1 MIKLFSGKQLLTNFA
16 KSIAAIA
23 LMASAGGAIAQ
34 GVNTITKTV
43 VAGANAK
50 VGEEITYQLAIGCNS
65 DPGNCGSLTLVD
77 NISSDLEF
85 SSSTA
90 LATGFSCT
98 GACAAGQSGTITL
111 SKPAFNGGDTL
122 TVELKLRV
130 KPGTPTGTVIGNAI
144 QSTISTP
151 SAANLGPTKTSP
163 TVNMTTGA
171 NNPQWSTNKVKTDPL
186 GAIQPGLG
194 QDVSYKVTFC
204 SATLVGN
211 EDLTNLSLVDTFP
224 AGATVINADGGTVG
238 ANTITWNLASFSP
251 GILLANLYAGGG
263 SGQKCLEKNVT
274 VNYPA
279 GAFPL
284 GTNVVNNITYTA
296 GTAGTPGPICLNTVP
311 SQCFTN
317 VTNTISTAQSTP
329 APSKF
334 APHIVPGSTLN
345 YSIGIDVTA
354 ANAPVQQLEII
365 DTFPTNANSPGNS
378 SGLVLTGLT
387 VSSGAWSTLNVTA
400 DIAFSTTAG
409 CGAAT
414 FNISPSTQVSGAAA
428 VALAVPAGA
437 LCVRWQFH
445 KTGDTF
451 AADSGIPK
459 TFAFST
465 QPTVT
470 IPTLATP
477 PHVYA
482 PALPSTATNCI
493 AAKTS
498 TSAVVPA
505 CASPNIELATP
516 AISSQKSLSVGDAN
530 NLVPF
535 SEDLNN
541 LYTTRLRF
549 VHIANDST
557 GPVVNPVVADLLP
570 AAYEF
575 VGWSAYTGP
584 SPAPN
589 LEVIPNYGG
598 SGRTM
603 VRYTWNAV
611 VPSGATTFPSGAGV
625 SNAISIP
632 NTTPDANM
640 PTMDFQFKIKPGTV
654 ASSFSNDMTTFD
666 NGPRKTCDNE
676 TDEAAAGI
684 DFNGNGTMLASEK
697 FCKGS
702 LAVTVISS
710 ASLEGKKYI
719 KSSDVGTFPNLQD
732 PTSVPAATVCPDVP
746 AASNF
751 TRFPCV
757 ARGLPGSAFDYRIDI
772 VNSGNEPLNNYVMY
786 DVLPHPGDL
795 GVTEPIAA
803 VARGSQF
810 RVTLTGPVTID
821 TAASS
826 ANAGSL
832 GAAIFEYN
840 PADGNSCRPEV
851 SASATESPAAHWQP
865 GCNNTWVTNPLAD
878 GVNFPLGFAS
888 VKSFRIKVAFGTPF
902 APTQKFV
909 INVPMLIPTS
919 APPTRIAWNTFGHR
933 ASNSNTAS
941 RLPTAA
947 PRRVGIFVPERYR
960 VGNLVWLDS
969 NRNGLAEAG
978 EPALAGVDVKLV
990 RDNGGTPN
998 VLDATDTVIATT
1010 TTDVNGKYLFEGLP
1024 AGNYFVVI
1032 PTTQVTTP
1040 AVLNNLLPSAFGKEL
1055 TPNSDGDN
1063 NQNGTNAVLI
1073 AASPVAGLASGLIT
1087 LGAASEPITEVDR
1100 VGGADDDPG
1109 APVNT
1114 FDALQI
1120 NSNVDKYPDNLSN
1133 LSVDF
1138 GFHRPFSLG
1147 NRVWLDVNNN
1157 GILDG
1162 GEAGIGSV
1170 VVNLLDSAGNPV
1182 DGNPDT
1188 VGVQAITTTTDVNG
1202 HYRFDNLPA
1211 GDYIVEIIA
1220 PAGLTSSTGVNGA
1233 VTGPYEGAATP
1244 DADAFAS
1251 DIDDNGS
1258 VFNAAT
1264 GSIRSK
1270 PVTLDSI
1277 TVPAEPT
1284 SETDV
1289 GVLGAGPHPDLQ
1301 NNLTVDFGLFRPF
1314 SLGNRVWLDTPAGGG
1329 TANNAIMDGAETG
1342 PAGVVLKLKDALG
1355 VDIDGDPVTPGI
1367 QIVTVTT
1374 TAGGYYRFDNLL
1386 AGSYIVEVVA
1396 ANFTAGQP
1404 LDGLWTTTGAGQ
1416 EDNPN
1421 LDIDKNDNGIDVGV
1435 VGAIQSGVIIL
1446 GTATAPAEPLAAV
1459 ETDLGPG
1466 QGPFAGFPDAQ
1477 SNLTVDFGFT
1487 TQPPGYS
1494 LGNRVWFD
1502 TNNNGIV
1509 DGAEAGIVGV
1519 AVEVWTTDA
1528 LGVPTGALPL
1538 ATQTTIAGG
1547 YYLFKTLPAGT
1558 YKVVIAASNF
1568 ASGGV
1573 LAGFYSSGTTQ
1584 AAGGITTE
1592 LAASTDVTAAGT
1604 NNDHGTK
1611 LLAAA
1616 GAVPVGAVISN
1627 IYTLGPGNNQP
1638 TGEDGNTT
1646 PGIVDGMSDDRS
1658 NLTADFGFY
1667 TMSVGNFIFNDDG
1680 SGVGGVM
1687 NDGVRNGS
1695 EPAFP
1700 NIGVSIF
1707 NDQNGD
1713 GAPDGAAIAS
1723 TLTDAAGNYL
1733 FVGLPAGKYVIEAAK
1748 PTGYA
1753 SSTPTTAPSNS
1764 VTDDNKD
1771 HGSAV
1776 SPLAVRTSTIT
1787 LTPGAAPLGEVAGG
1801 ATTPV
1806 KVGGG
1811 TPSPTV
1817 VPDANVNSTID
1828 FGFVRVYSVGNRVF
1842 LDPNNDGVK
1851 DASELPLP
1859 NVLVRLL
1866 DASLNV
1872 IATQTTDSQGYYRF
1886 DDLVTATYTVE
1897 VVGATLEA
1905 GSTSSTGTVLGD
1917 SGDKGLDTP
1926 VAGNFRSAPFV
1937 LSGNSFNEP
1946 DHSGAGQGAQGPGGD
1961 VATNS
1966 TIDFGFVPPKY
1977 SIGNRVWRDSNN
1989 DGQRQAA
1996 EPGIAGVVVNLFAA
2010 DATGNPVGA
2019 AITSTTTDGSGYYR
2033 FDNLNK
2039 GDYVVVIDKSNFQT
2053 AAVLRPFLSST
2064 PTQVN
2069 PNTDIDNDDNGIDA
2083 QNPETTGVKS
2093 GKITVGPGQ
2102 PEPVGETDLGAGG
2115 QGPLPDPQANMTVDF
2130 GFYPLSSLGDRV
2142 WLDTNGNGIQDAG
2155 EAGIPGVSVKLLDG
2169 LGNPFLDRNGVAVA
2183 TTTDSN
2189 GNYLFK
2195 DLPVGNYQVKFM
2207 PPAGYVISPKD
2218 QGTDDAVDSDAD
2230 PVTMLSSVITLGP
2243 DQTNLTLDAGLFFNA
2258 GLGDRV
2264 WHDLN
2269 KNGIQDAG
2277 EPGVPNVTV
2286 NLLDALTNAVVA
2298 TTTTDASGN
2307 YNFAMLVPGRAYVVE
2322 FTNLPATYQ
2331 FTTKGPGVSTSDA
2344 GDSDANVTTGR
2355 TDPITLASGQNDP
2368 NWDAG
2373 IYGQIDLALS
2383 KSVAPVAPA
2392 TGSPY
2397 NTGDTVEYTVTV
2409 VNNGPATALAGYTV
2423 KDTVPVGVSSLV
2435 VTASTGF
2442 SGCAFAGQTLNC
2454 TGTADLAAGTP
2465 NALTIKY
2472 KGVIAATSGS
2482 LKNVAYVDKSPTD
2495 PSAESIPLGTPP
2507 TSATNT
2513 ATSSTNNDADAT
2525 IVVNAATFS
2534 LGNRVWIDTNNDGIQ
2549 NNGEVGRDGV
2559 IVELLNPTSGAVIAT
2574 TITAAGGFY
2583 RFDNLPAGDYIVQIA
2598 AANFA
2603 LAGALPSFKSSTGAG
2618 QESNPNSDGDRND
2631 NGLDTPVAGA
2641 IRSGVVTLGPTTN
2654 EPVGETEVVSPAVPG
2669 EAPDNRSNLTVDFG
2683 FVPTFNLGN
2692 RVWSDTNGNGLRD
2705 TGEPGIA
2712 GASVKL
2718 IDSTG
2723 AVIATTSTDGNGYY
2737 RFDNLPAGTYVVEVA
2752 TPPGTTPTLVPATG
2766 GAPDNNVDNDN
2777 NGVNP
2782 VAGGVRSGTVTLGPV
2797 GAEPSNESDIAPTGQ
2812 GGADSNANMTVD
2824 FGFTPS
2830 STYSLGNR
2838 VWNDTNGNGLRDA
2851 TEPGISGA
2859 TVKLLDAT
2867 GTTVATTTTDA
2878 NGYYRFD
2885 NLPAGSYAIEVAT
2898 PAGLTPTL
2906 VPASGA
2912 TPDNNI
2918 DNDNNGA
2925 NPVAGGVRSGTVT
2938 LGPVATEPVGETDL
2952 APSGQGAADNNAN
2965 MTVDVGFTPILS
2977 TNYSIGNR
2985 VWLDTNANGI
2995 RDGAEPGIAGL
3006 TVRLLSGDG
3015 ATVIATTSTDGGG
3028 YYRFDNV
3035 PAGNYQVEVVMPAG
3049 YTPTIVPA
3057 TGANPNN
3064 DVDSDNNGVATVNG
3078 ALRANAVTVGPGISE
3093 PTGETDL
3100 SGSGQGGADANGNMT
3115 VDFGL
3120 RTTLTA
3126 SLGDFVW
3133 SDTNKDG
3140 IQDAGEPGLAGV
3152 KVYLFQNGVVI
3163 ASTVTDANGKYAFTN
3178 LTPGVEYVV
3187 GADKLPGYTF
3197 SPPGAGPNR
3206 ATDSNANVT
3215 TGWSSPVVLAPGEN
3229 NPTIDF
3235 GMFPPAAGQ
3244 PIQLVKTLFEGSS
3257 NGAGCAA
3264 AKTKLIVVDKTGT
3277 GIDVTYCFKVTN
3289 PGPAHMTNVKITDNK
3304 LDLGTNAQVLSI
3316 GTLTQVAGS
3325 GTLPLAPGASITFF
3339 RTTKI
3344 IGSLTN
3350 VATVEGTPSNAAGV
3364 PTGALPSTASSGSAI
3379 LASIIDP
3386 PSVRKIGTLVG
3397 ANLVEWRMVWINSSD
3412 VFAQNVTIVDP
3423 IPVDNGF
3430 AGTLTCTAKG
3440 TSITK
3445 SCDFIAPTAANPRGS
3460 VVWNGSIGV
3469 DNGRSTEATA
3479 LNAVVISFR
3488 ATVTPGVA
3496 SVSNQATSSWDY
3508 DGDGVPELTNVLSD
3522 DPSAGG
3528 AADPTRLQ
3536 LIGTNQQVPTLSEWA
3551 LMLLIMLMA
3560 GFAYRELKRSGRL
3573 NER

>member
-1 MIKLFSGKQLLTNFA
+1 MIKHYSGKQLFTHFA
-16 KSIAAIA
+16 KVIGAVSLALCAATV
-23 LMASAGGAIAQ
+23 GAQ
-34 GVNTITKTV
+34 GINTITKTV
-43 VAGANAK
+43 VGGANAK
-50 VGEEITYQLAIGCNS
+50 VGEEITYDIAVGCNS
-65 DPGNCGSLTLVD
+65 DPGDCGSLSIVD
-77 NISSDLEF
+77 SIASQLELSSIS
-85 SSSTA
+85 A
-90 LATGFSCT
+90 AGFTCT

-111 SKPAFNGGDTL
+111 AKPTFAGGDSL
-122 TVELKLRV
+122 VVQIKLRV
-130 KPGTPTGTVIGNAI
+130 KPGTPPGTTIGNTA
-144 QSTISTP
+144 QTTISTP
-151 SAANLGPTKTSP
+151 SPANMGATKTSANAP
-163 TVNMTTGA
+163 MTTGP
-171 NNPQWSTNKVKTDPL
+171 NNPQWSTTKFKTDPV
-186 GAIQPGLG
+186 GSIQPGLG
-194 QDVSYKVTFC
+194 QNVSYRIRMC

-211 EDLTNLSLVDTFP
+211 EDLTSLNLVDTFP
-224 AGATVINADGGTVG
+224 VGATVVTADGGTVG

-251 GILLANLYAGGG
+251 AILLANLYAGGA
-263 SGQKCLEKNVT
+263 SGQQCLEKNVT
-274 VNYPA
+274 LNYPA
-279 GAFPL
+279 GTFPL
-284 GTNVVNNITYTA
+284 TTAITNNIAFTGGTA
-296 GTAGTPGPICLNTVP
+296 GTAGPVCLNSTP

-317 VTNTISTAQSTP
+317 VNNTISPAEATP

-334 APHIVPGSTLN
+334 APHVQPGQNLVYALN
-345 YSIGIDVTA
+345 VDVTQ
-354 ANAPVQQLEII
+354 ANAPVTQLELV
-365 DTFPTNANSPGNS
+365 DTFPTNAGTAGNP
-378 SGLVLTGLT
+378 SGLVLTGIA
-387 VSSGAWSTLNVTA
+387 VMSGGWSVANVTA
-400 DIAFSTTAG
+400 DVAFSTTAG
-409 CGAAT
+409 CAPASFT
-414 FNISPSTQVSGAAA
+414 VNPSTHTGVN
-428 VALAVPAGA
+428 VALTVPAGA
-437 LCVRWQFH
+437 LCVRWRFH
-445 KTGDTF
+445 NTATPF
-451 AADSGIPK
+451 ATDSGIPK
-459 TFAFST
+459 TFAFSAT
-465 QPTVT
+465 PTVT
-470 IPTLATP
+470 IPTLASPGHTY
-477 PHVYA
+477 V
-482 PALPSTATNCI
+482 PALPTAATNCMK
-493 AAKTS
+493 ATTS
-498 TSAVVPA
+498 TVATVGPA

-516 AISSQKSLSVGDAN
+516 AISSQKSLAVGDGGNLLPFNEDTN
-530 NLVPF
+530 NV
-535 SEDLNN
+535 
-541 LYTTRLRF
+541 YTQRLKF

-557 GPVVNPVVADLLP
+557 GSVINPVVADLLP

-575 VGWSAYTGP
+575 VGWTAYTGP
-584 SPAPN
+584 MPAPN

-603 VRYTWNAV
+603 VRYTWAAA
-611 VPSGATTFPSGAGV
+611 VPSGSTTFPSGPGV
-625 SNAISIP
+625 ANTINIP
-632 NTTPDANM
+632 ETTPDANM
-640 PTMDFQFKIKPGTV
+640 PTMEFQFKIKPGTS
-654 ASSFSNDMTTFD
+654 AGSFTNDMVVFD

-676 TDEAAAGI
+676 TDELTAGI
-684 DFNGNGTMLASEK
+684 DFNGNGTMLATEK

-702 LAVTVISS
+702 LALTVISS
-710 ASLEGKKYI
+710 AALEGKKYI
-719 KSSDVGTFPNLQD
+719 RSSDVGAFPNLQD
-732 PTSVPAATVCPDVP
+732 PTSVPAATICPDVP

-772 VNSGNEPLNNYVMY
+772 VNSGNEPLSNYVMY
-786 DVLPHPGDL
+786 DVLPYPGDL

-810 RVTLTGPVTID
+810 RVTLTGAVTID
-821 TAASS
+821 IPAST

-832 GAAIFEYN
+832 GAAIIEYN

-851 SASATESPAAHWQP
+851 SSTATEAPPAHWQP
-865 GCNNTWVTNPLAD
+865 GCNNTWVVNPLAD
-878 GVNFPLGFAS
+878 TVNFPLGWAS
-888 VKSFRIKVAFGTPF
+888 VRSFRIKVPF
-902 APTQKFV
+902 ATVFGPTQKFV
-909 INVPMLIPTS
+909 INVPMLIPAS

-933 ASNSNTAS
+933 ATNATTSG
-941 RLPTAA
+941 RIPTAA

-960 VGNLVWLDS
+960 VGNLVWLDT
-969 NRNGLAEAG
+969 NHNGKADAG
-978 EPALAGVDVKLV
+978 EPPLAGVDVKLV

-998 VLDATDTVIATT
+998 VLDATDTVVATT
-1010 TTDVNGKYLFEGLP
+1010 TTDVNGKYVFEGLP
-1024 AGNYFVVI
+1024 AGNYFVII
-1032 PTTQVTTP
+1032 PTVQVTTP
-1040 AVLNNLLPSAFGKEL
+1040 TVLVNLKPSAFGKEL
-1055 TPNSDGDN
+1055 TPNTDGDN
-1063 NQNGTNAVLI
+1063 NQNGTNPVLV

-1087 LGAASEPITEVDR
+1087 LGGAIEPVTEVDR
-1100 VGGADDDPG
+1100 VGGADDDLG

-1114 FDALQI
+1114 FDTLQV
-1120 NSNVDKYPDNLSN
+1120 NPNVDKYPDNLSN
-1133 LSVDF
+1133 LSIDF

-1147 NRVWLDVNNN
+1147 NRVWFDANNN
-1157 GILDG
+1157 GLLDG
-1162 GEAGIGSV
+1162 TEAGIDSV
-1170 VVNLLDSAGNPV
+1170 VVNLLTSAGAPV
-1182 DGNPDT
+1182 DGDPDT
-1188 VGVQAITTTTDVNG
+1188 AGVQAVTTTTTG
-1202 HYRFDNLPA
+1202 GGYYRFDNLPA
-1211 GDYIVEIIA
+1211 AQYIVEIIA
-1220 PAGLTSSTGVNGA
+1220 PAGLSSSTGVVGA

-1244 DADAFAS
+1244 NP
-1251 DIDDNGS
+1251 DIVPTDSDDNGTT
-1258 VFNAAT
+1258 FNAAT
-1264 GSIRSK
+1264 GSIRSGV
-1270 PVTLDSI
+1270 VTLG
-1277 TVPAEPT
+1277 TAAVPAEPLA
-1284 SETDV
+1284 EAD
-1289 GVLGAGPHPDLQ
+1289 LGPGGQGPNPVTGAAAGIPDAQ
-1301 NNLTVDFGLFRPF
+1301 ANMTVDFGLFRPY

-1329 TANNAIMDGAETG
+1329 TANNAIMDGTETG

-1355 VDIDGDPVTPGI
+1355 ADIDGDPVTAGV
-1367 QIVTVTT
+1367 QTVTAT
-1374 TAGGYYRFDNLL
+1374 TIAGGYYRFDNLL
-1386 AGSYIVEVVA
+1386 PGSYIIEVIA

-1416 EDNPN
+1416 EDLPN
-1421 LDIDKNDNGIDVGV
+1421 NDVDKNDNGIDVGV
-1435 VGAIQSGVIIL
+1435 VGAIQSGVITL
-1446 GTATAPAEPLAAV
+1446 GTPGNPLAVPAEPTG
-1459 ETDLGPG
+1459 ETDLAPSG
-1466 QGPFAGFPDAQ
+1466 QGPYAGFPDAQ
-1477 SNLTVDFGFT
+1477 ANMTVDFGFT

-1509 DGAEAGIVGV
+1509 DGVEAGIVGV
-1519 AVEVWTTDA
+1519 AVEIWTTNA
-1528 LGVPTGALPL
+1528 AGVPVGAIPY
-1538 ATQTTIAGG
+1538 ASTTTIAGG

-1558 YKVVIAASNF
+1558 YKVVIPTSNF
-1568 ASGGV
+1568 GSGAA
-1573 LAGFYSSGTTQ
+1573 LAGFYSSGTSQ
-1584 AAGGITTE
+1584 AAGGLTTE
-1592 LAASTDVTAAGT
+1592 LAASTDNTATGT

-1611 LLAAA
+1611 LLAAT
-1616 GAVPVGAVISN
+1616 GAVPVNAVISN
-1627 IYTLGPGNNQP
+1627 MYTLGPGNNQP

-1667 TMSVGNFIFNDDG
+1667 TMSVGNFVFRDEG
-1680 SGVGGVM
+1680 TGVGGVE
-1687 NDGVRNGS
+1687 NDGIRNGS

-1700 NIGVSIF
+1700 NLGVSIF

-1713 GAPDGAAIAS
+1713 GVPDGAAIAS
-1723 TLTDAAGNYL
+1723 TTTDAGGNYL
-1733 FVGLPAGKYVIEAAK
+1733 FVGLPAGKYVIEVGT
-1748 PTGYA
+1748 PSGFA
-1753 SSTPTTAPSNS
+1753 SSSSTLAPSNALAN
-1764 VTDDNKD
+1764 DNKD

-1776 SPLAVRTSTIT
+1776 SPSSVRSGIIT
-1787 LTPGAAPLGEVAGG
+1787 LTPGAGPVGETAAGAVAPA
-1801 ATTPV
+1801 

-1811 TPSPTV
+1811 APSPTA

-1842 LDPNNDGVK
+1842 LDPNNNGIK
-1851 DASELPLP
+1851 DPLEPGLP

-1872 IATQTTDSQGYYRF
+1872 IASQTTDSQGYYRF
-1886 DDLVTATYTVE
+1886 DDLVLSTYTVE
-1897 VVGATLEA
+1897 VVGSTLEA
-1905 GSTSSTGTVLGD
+1905 GSTSSTGTVAGD

-1926 VAGNFRSAPFV
+1926 VAGNFRSAPF
-1937 LSGNSFNEP
+1937 LLASNTFNEP
-1946 DHSGAGQGAQGPGGD
+1946 DHSGTGQGAQGPGGD
-1961 VATNS
+1961 TATNS

-1977 SIGNRVWRDSNN
+1977 SIGNRVWRDGNN
-1989 DGQRQAA
+1989 DGQRQAS
-1996 EPGIAGVVVNLFAA
+1996 EPGIAGVAVNLFAS
-2010 DATGNPVGA
+2010 DAAGNPIGA
-2019 AITSTTTDGSGYYR
+2019 ALTSTTTDGTGYYR
-2033 FDNLNK
+2033 FDGLNK

-2064 PTQVN
+2064 PTQAN

-2083 QNPETTGVKS
+2083 PNPETTGVKS

-2115 QGPLPDPQANMTVDF
+2115 QGPHPDPQANMTVDF

-2230 PVTMLSSVITLGP
+2230 PVTMLSPIIALGS

-2286 NLLDALTNAVVA
+2286 NLLDAVTNAVVA

-2331 FTTKGPGVSTSDA
+2331 FTIKGLGTSTSDA

-2397 NTGDTVEYTVTV
+2397 NTGDTVEYTVSV
-2409 VNNGPATALAGYTV
+2409 VNNGPATALVGYTV
-2423 KDTVPVGVSSLV
+2423 KDSVPVGVSGLV
-2435 VTASTGF
+2435 VTSSTGF
-2442 SGCAFAGQTLNC
+2442 TGCAFAGQTLNC
-2454 TGTADLAAGTP
+2454 TGTADLAAGTT

-2472 KGVIAATSGS
+2472 KGVITATSGS
-2482 LKNVAYVDKSPTD
+2482 LKNVAYADKSPTD
-2495 PSAESIPLGTPP
+2495 PSAESNPLGTPP
-2507 TSATNT
+2507 TSTTNT
-2513 ATSSTNNDADAT
+2513 ATSPTNNDAEAT

-2534 LGNRVWIDTNNDGIQ
+2534 LGNRVWVDTNNDGIQ

-2559 IVELLNPTSGAVIAT
+2559 TVELLSSTSGAVIAT
-2574 TITAAGGFY
+2574 TVTASGGFY
-2583 RFDNLPAGDYIVQIA
+2583 RFDNLPAGDYIVQIP

-2603 LAGALPSFKSSTGAG
+2603 LTGALPSFKSSTGAG
-2618 QESNPNSDGDRND
+2618 QEGNPNSDGDRND

-2641 IRSGVVTLGPTTN
+2641 IRSGVVTLRPTTN
-2654 EPVGETEVVSPAVPG
+2654 EPVGETDVVSPTVPG
-2669 EAPDNRSNLTVDFG
+2669 EAADNRSNLTVDFG

-2705 TGEPGIA
+2705 TGELGIA

-2718 IDSTG
+2718 LDAAGT
-2723 AVIATTSTDGNGYY
+2723 VIATTSTDGNGYY
-2737 RFDNLPAGTYVVEVA
+2737 RFDNLPAGSYTVEVG
-2752 TPPGTTPTLVPATG
+2752 TPAGTTPTLVPATG
-2766 GAPDNNVDNDN
+2766 GSPDNNVDNDN
-2777 NGVNP
+2777 NGASP
-2782 VAGGVRSGTVTLGPV
+2782 VTGGVRSGTVTLGPL
-2797 GAEPSNESDIAPTGQ
+2797 GTEPGTEADVAPSGQ
-2812 GGADSNANMTVD
+2812 GGADTNANMTVD

-2830 STYSLGNR
+2830 S
-2838 VWNDTNGNGLRDA
+2838 
-2851 TEPGISGA
+2851 
-2859 TVKLLDAT
+2859 
-2867 GTTVATTTTDA
+2867 
-2878 NGYYRFD
+2878 
-2885 NLPAGSYAIEVAT
+2885 
-2898 PAGLTPTL
+2898 
-2906 VPASGA
+2906 
-2912 TPDNNI
+2912 
-2918 DNDNNGA
+2918 
-2925 NPVAGGVRSGTVT
+2925 
-2938 LGPVATEPVGETDL
+2938 
-2952 APSGQGAADNNAN
+2952 
-2965 MTVDVGFTPILS
+2965 
-2977 TNYSIGNR
+2977 NYSIGNR
-2985 VWLDTNANGI
+2985 VWLDTNANGV
-2995 RDGAEPGIAGL
+2995 RDGIEPGIAGL

-3015 ATVIATTSTDGGG
+3015 ATVIATTSTDGNGF
-3028 YYRFDNV
+3028 YRFDNV

-3078 ALRANAVTVGPGISE
+3078 ALRANAVTVGPGTSE
-3093 PTGETDL
+3093 PTGEADL

-3120 RTTLTA
+3120 RSTLPA

-3152 KVYLFQNGVVI
+3152 TVYLFQNGVVI
-3163 ASTVTDANGKYAFTN
+3163 ATTLSDANGKYAFTN
-3178 LTPGVEYVV
+3178 LTPGVEYQV
-3187 GADKLPGYTF
+3187 GADKLPGYSY
-3197 SPPGAGPNR
+3197 SPAGAGSNR

-3215 TGWSSPVVLAPGEN
+3215 TGRSVPVVLAPGEN
-3229 NPTIDF
+3229 NPTLDF

-3257 NGAGCAA
+3257 NGAGCPT
-3264 AKTKLIVVDKTGT
+3264 AKTKLVVVDKTGT

-3386 PSVRKIGTLVG
+3386 PSVRKVGTLLG
-3397 ANLVEWRMVWINSSD
+3397 ANLVEWRMVWINSSNE
-3412 VFAQNVTIVDP
+3412 FAQNVTIVDP

-3430 AGTLTCTAKG
+3430 AGTLTCVAKG
-3440 TSITK
+3440 TSVTR

-3460 VVWNGSIGV
+3460 VVWNGSIAA
-3469 DNGRSTEATA
+3469 DSGRPTEATA

-3488 ATVTPGVA
+3488 ATVTAGVA

-3573 NER
+3573 NKR